1 MMIIFFLSSSPP
13 YSSSLLLCLLFL
25 CNSQSAIGI
34 SEISEIE
41 CLEFGCCIERT
52 RGRGVV
58 ISIYYQNLVSVCRKR
73 HVCSARRHRVRNDVD
88 LTSWLSWFSSLLSEQ
103 RRAEESRE
111 EHNRA
116 DESRAEQRRGEQ
128 RRADEFRAEESRG
141 EESRGEESSL

>member
-103 RRAEESRE
+103 RRGAEKRE
-111 EHNRA
+111 ERREKKKEDDA
-116 DESRAEQRRGEQ
+116 DVLKRTSVTLHFDSKREAVPAAPET
-128 RRADEFRAEESRG
+128 
-141 EESRGEESSL
+141 